1 MHTKKAGDRVGRY
14 VVEGP
19 LGIGGMGEVY
29 EARDT
34 ALGRRVALKVLRHG
48 AEGRANERLLRE
60 AQAAASFEHPN
71 AVVVYDVG
79 AGDGEMF
86 IAMELVRGKS
96 LRGFVGE
103 VKAPVSRKL
112 RWLVDAAR
120 ALGAAH
126 RAGFIHRDMKP
137 DNVLVREDGTT
148 KVLDFGIARRQRA
161 SGGSAEDGG
170 GAGQGEGGQV
180 STITAEGSIIGTP
193 RYWAPEQLR
202 GEDIDARV
210 DQFAWGVTAY
220 ELLTG
225 KPPWTAEQPVA
236 LLSQILTSAAAP
248 IRERAAEVPA
258 EAEGVILRALSKR
271 AEDRFA
277 TMDEAADALEP
288 FADPPVS
295 LVRVSQSQV
304 GRPLEAEALTGP
316 RSGPQWDFDSTTP
329 AEGTSTTAA
338 TAADRAPSKAAPSP
352 PAAPEARPKARAR
365 RFWALAAAGVV
376 AAAGAAAL
384 VGARAQR
391 GSSEAAGARAEAPA
405 PLVIDALACEPAEIR
420 GGDVSPELARAIGIG
435 ACGRLATEVGVDFG
449 RKDAK
454 HKVSVAAALGD
465 QGAEVSLRLGD
476 RASSGRGATALE
488 AMSEAAAALA
498 RELAP
503 PPMSQA
509 EVAAWGAKDA
519 AGARRIERV
528 WHKMLLDFS
537 KDDQV
542 AARELLASDP
552 DSPLTH
558 YIAMEAEVNGLEGVA
573 EARKKVLERLDRVT
587 PARAK
592 TLRALIWESDPETRD
607 KKERLKLVRQAYAET
622 SDDLFIA
629 TMYAEIANRMGGAER
644 EEGLAVVDR
653 IASRYG
659 GQSIWPMMKAVWRSP
674 ERETERERRYLAR
687 MIELLPET
695 MAWDPNIRSLVH
707 AGRLDEARRALQTSA
722 RMGATTPYA
731 EMGQTWVELAAYE
744 PKSARAIATR
754 LLAEP
759 RPLLWVLG
767 ADTIIASYMMEGRVG
782 DAMASQSRDFERY
795 RGAGNGWKAES
806 IAHKQLRALR
816 WLGRPPLSE
825 ERLAWLDE
833 HLRSTGKVGCEEE
846 TTMRVEIALAELA
859 LDPKKKKQAAEAL
872 AALEGR
878 IQKELEESPVERDS
892 ALVRT
897 IPLVRAVRG
906 DAEASARW
914 QGAERAT
921 HLARR
926 GAAFDAALAL
936 LATKRHAE
944 AEAALK
950 LSMDPDVLKED
961 ALQAMVARIKLAALY
976 RAQKREAEARE
987 ISAVIE
993 RLWGSADAGVREAIE
1008 KLT

>member
-14 VVEGP
+14 VVEAP
-19 LGIGGMGEVY
+19 LGVGGMGEVY

-34 ALGRRVALKVLRHG
+34 ALGRRVALKLLRQG
-48 AEGRANERLLRE
+48 AHGRACERLLRE

-71 AVVVYDVG
+71 AVVIYDVG
-79 AGDGEMF
+79 EGDGEMF

-96 LRGFVGE
+96 LRSFVANTR
-103 VKAPVSRKL
+103 VPVTRKL

-148 KVLDFGIARRQRA
+148 KVLDFGIARRQRT
-161 SGGSAEDGG
+161 SGGSPEG
-170 GAGQGEGGQV
+170 GAGEGGQV

-193 RYWAPEQLR
+193 RYWSPEQLR

-248 IRERAAEVPA
+248 MRGRAPEVPA

-271 AEDRFA
+271 AQDRFA
-277 TMDEAADALEP
+277 TMDEVADALEP
-288 FADPPVS
+288 LADPPMSV
-295 LVRVSQSQV
+295 VRASQSQMA
-304 GRPLEAEALTGP
+304 RPLEAEALTGP
-316 RSGPQWDFDSTTP
+316 RSSPRWDFDSTTSD
-329 AEGTSTTAA
+329 GGLSTTAP
-338 TAADRAPSKAAPSP
+338 TAADPASSKAAPTP
-352 PAAPEARPKARAR
+352 PAAPQARPRAR
-365 RFWALAAAGVV
+365 GKLGWALAAAGVL
-376 AAAGAAAL
+376 AAAGAA
-384 VGARAQR
+384 VIGAQVRR
-391 GSSEAAGARAEAPA
+391 SSSEVGSTRAEAAA
-405 PLVIDALACEPAEIR
+405 PLNVDALACEPAEIR

-454 HKVSVAAALGD
+454 HKVIVAATLGD
-465 QGAEVSLRLGD
+465 GSAEVALRVGD
-476 RASSGRGATALE
+476 RTSSGRGATALE

-528 WHKMLLDFS
+528 WHRMLLDFW
-537 KDDQV
+537 KDDQA
-542 AARELLASDP
+542 AARELLVSDP

-558 YIAMEAEVNGLEGVA
+558 YIAMEAEVNGLEGAA
-573 EARKKVLERLDRVT
+573 EARKQVFERLDKVP

-592 TLRALIWESDPETRD
+592 TLRALIWESDPATKD
-607 KKERLKLVRQAYAET
+607 KRERLKLVRQAYAEA

-629 TMYAEIANRMGGAER
+629 TTYAEIANRMGGAER

-659 GQSIWPMMKAVWRSP
+659 GHSIWPMMKAVWGSP
-674 ERETERERRYLAR
+674 ERETPRERRYLDR
-687 MIELLPET
+687 IIELLPET
-695 MAWDPNIRSLVH
+695 MAWDPNIRSLVQG
-707 AGRLDEARRALQTSA
+707 GRLDEARRALETSA
-722 RMGATTPYA
+722 KMGATTPYA
-731 EMGQTWVELAAYE
+731 EMGQTLVELAAYQ
-744 PKSARAIATR
+744 PKSAREIATR

-767 ADTIIASYMMEGRVG
+767 ADTIIASYMMEGRVS

-795 RGAGNGWKAES
+795 RGAGNRLKAEW
-806 IAHKQLRALR
+806 IAQKQLRALR

-825 ERLAWLDE
+825 ERLAWLE
-833 HLRSTGKVGCEEE
+833 ETLREAGRVSCEDE
-846 TTMRVEIALAELA
+846 TTMRAEIALARLSLE
-859 LDPKKKKQAAEAL
+859 PKKKKQAAEAL
-872 AALEGR
+872 AEIEAR
-878 IQKELEESPVERDS
+878 IQREHEANPVDRDS

-906 DAEASARW
+906 DAEAAQRW
-914 QGAERAT
+914 RDAEKAT
-921 HLARR
+921 YEARR
-926 GAAFDAALAL
+926 GAAFDAGLAL
-936 LATKRHAE
+936 LAAKRHAE

-950 LSMDPDVLKED
+950 LSMDPDILKDD

-976 RAQKREAEARE
+976 RAQKREDEARE
-987 ISAVIE
+987 LSAIIE
-993 RLWGSADAGVREAIE
+993 RLWANADAGVRQAIE
-1008 KLT
+1008 ELT